1 MSQQSHQDNMT
12 KEQQRCV
19 HKKKKKDYQFVALIL
34 KIDMTCSFNNGK

>member
-1 MSQQSHQDNMT
+1 MSQQSHQNNMT

-19 HKKKKKDYQFVALIL
+19 HKKKDYQFVALIL